1 MLGLA
6 RKSLRG
12 SRACARRPGVRA
24 CECGG
29 GLVCARGVKVR
40 RVRVGTR
47 RAGEVRGPTSL
58 SKGFRKRLLAARLRK
73 RSSVVCDFLQ
83 TASSLGRSIKV
94 DGVANPRPSPF
105 FFSVRRGSRV
115 PVKFFPLARGVSE
128 KCSRRTAAFVV
139 FRGARE
145 AMASPGAYASPLR
158 ENQVGL
164 FGDGVA
170 QPPTPNT
177 NVRVLIA
184 QKEKVRVRVAPGKC
198 PAKEHRRRIRAFVVS
213 LRDTRA
219 CFSTRAP
226 LSRFLTTRLSHR
238 RLPRDLAPRAFRS
251 SWRSPS
257 SA

>member
-1 MLGLA
+1 M
-6 RKSLRG
+6 
-12 SRACARRPGVRA
+12 
-24 CECGG
+24 
-29 GLVCARGVKVR
+29 
-40 RVRVGTR
+40 
-47 RAGEVRGPTSL
+47 
-58 SKGFRKRLLAARLRK
+58 
-73 RSSVVCDFLQ
+73 
-83 TASSLGRSIKV
+83 
-94 DGVANPRPSPF
+94 
-105 FFSVRRGSRV
+105 
-115 PVKFFPLARGVSE
+115 PVKFFPLARGVSA

>member
-58 SKGFRKRLLAARLRK
+58 ERLPKAPSCGAFRERDLLSFVIFCRLLRPLAARLK
-73 RSSVVCDFLQ
+73 WMGLP
-83 TASSLGRSIKV
+83 IH
-94 DGVANPRPSPF
+94 RPWF
-105 FFSVRRGSRV
+105 FFSGSPR
-115 PVKFFPLARGVSE
+115 LARAGQVLSPAVSE

>member
-1 MLGLA
+1 
-6 RKSLRG
+6 
-12 SRACARRPGVRA
+12 
-24 CECGG
+24 
-29 GLVCARGVKVR
+29 VR

-58 SKGFRKRLLAARLRK
+58 ERLPKAPSCGAFRERDLLSFVIFCRLLRPLAARLK
-73 RSSVVCDFLQ
+73 WMGLQ
-83 TASSLGRSIKV
+83 STDLPVLFPSGS
-94 DGVANPRPSPF
+94 PRPR
-105 FFSVRRGSRV
+105 VR
-115 PVKFFPLARGVSE
+115 VKFFPLARGVSE
-128 KCSRRTAAFVV
+128 KYSRRTAAFVV